1 MTADDLLDTVR
12 SEHNTALSRLGSSK
26 TLYADTGGQM
36 DETSVLTAAA
46 TNTTHAARV
55 FEDWAAAE
63 SDLADVFA
71 TAAETADGHADE
83 VAGRLD
89 DFEAEAEP
97 AAVSALAD
105 CEGDLERAGGI
116 LGWLL
121 VQDQKATQ
129 LTGFFTGQA
138 DPQTASVFRGFGSDY
153 DDLLDRVGET
163 LEERCSDDADWDR
176 AAAAAAQVLESAYED
191 YVETLESM
199 GVNPKPVC

>member
-1 MTADDLLDTVR
+1 MTADDLLESVR

-26 TLYADTGGQM
+26 TLYADTEGQM
-36 DETSVLTAAA
+36 DERSVLTAAA
-46 TNTTHAARV
+46 TNTTHAATV
-55 FEDWAAAE
+55 LEDWAAAE
-63 SDLADVFA
+63 GALTDLFDA
-71 TAAETADGHADE
+71 AAETASGHADE
-83 VAGRLD
+83 VAGRVD
-89 DFEAEAEP
+89 DFEAGAEP

-105 CEGDLERAGGI
+105 CEGDVERAGGL

-121 VQDQKATQ
+121 VQDQKTTQ

-153 DDLLDRVGET
+153 DDLLDRVGEA
-163 LEERCSDDADWDR
+163 LGEECADDADWER
-176 AAAAAAQVLESAYED
+176 AAAAADGVVETAYQD